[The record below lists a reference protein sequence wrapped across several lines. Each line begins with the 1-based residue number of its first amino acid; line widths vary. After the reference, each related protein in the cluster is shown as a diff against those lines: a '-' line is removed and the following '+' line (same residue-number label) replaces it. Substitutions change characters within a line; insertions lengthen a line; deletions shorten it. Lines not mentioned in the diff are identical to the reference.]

1 MVFSIFSLYLRNRQ
15 LLTRMKQINRRLLF
29 LCLLL
34 SLPIINFAQN
44 CNCESNFLWVKK
56 TFEENDAG
64 FQDIIS
70 KKGQDAY
77 ALHNAMYL
85 EKIKQLPNNQACARL
100 LNQWIRFFRNGHI
113 GINYIGKTNEVKKVA
128 EKTEQ
133 AIENDQNRLNAKKP
147 FFERI
152 DANTTYIRIPD
163 FEISEKKAIDSI
175 LLANRATILST
186 ENFIID
192 VRNNRGGSD
201 ASFSS
206 LIPFLYTQPIRT
218 VGTLFYSTDL
228 NNQRMLELSQNPD
241 FDEKSRNKFKKYYEK
256 LAANKGQYVDIFES
270 KVSVTKLDTIQPYPV
285 HIGIL
290 INENNGSTTE
300 QFLLAAMQ
308 SKKVKLYGR
317 TTKGMLDISNVNIV
331 TAPCGDIELYYG
343 LSKSFRI
350 PDFPV
355 DDIGLQPDVFIDK
368 TIDANNWINF
378 VRDHLHGKTD

>member
-1 MVFSIFSLYLRNRQ
+1 MN
-15 LLTRMKQINRRLLF
+15 TRVLF
-29 LCLLL
+29 LWLLL
-34 SLPIINFAQN
+34 SLPILNFAQN

-64 FQDIIS
+64 FQYIIS
-70 KKGQDAY
+70 KKGRDAY
-77 ALHNAMYL
+77 ELHNALYL
-85 EKIKQLPNNQACARL
+85 KKVKQLPNNQECATL

-113 GINYIGKTNEVKKVA
+113 GVNYIGKTKKA
-128 EKTEQ
+128 EKVTEQ
-133 AIENDQNRLNAKKP
+133 NKPPIEKDRNPLNATKP
-147 FFERI
+147 FFEKLNE
-152 DANTTYIRIPD
+152 NTVYLRIPD

-175 LLANRATILST
+175 ILANRANILST

-192 VRNNRGGSD
+192 VRNNPGGSD
-201 ASFSS
+201 ASYSS

-218 VGTLFYSTDL
+218 VGALFYSTDL

-241 FDEKSRNKFKKYYEK
+241 FDEESKKTFKNYYEK
-256 LAANKGQYVDIFES
+256 LQANKGEYVDLFNK
-270 KVSVTKLDTIQPYPV
+270 KVNITKLDTIQPYPKN
-285 HIGIL
+285 IGIV

-300 QFLLAAMQ
+300 QFLLTAMQ

-331 TAPCGDIELYYG
+331 TSPCGDIELYYG

-368 TIDANNWINF
+368 TIEPKNWLNF
-378 VRDHLHGKTD
+378 VRDHLNGE

>member
-1 MVFSIFSLYLRNRQ
+1 
-15 LLTRMKQINRRLLF
+15 MKQMNRHLLF

-34 SLPIINFAQN
+34 SLPILNFAQD

-64 FQDIIS
+64 FQDIIK

-85 EKIKQLPNNQACARL
+85 EKIKQLPNNQACARV

-128 EKTEQ
+128 EKTEP
-133 AIENDQNRLNAKKP
+133 AVESDQNRLNAKKP
-147 FFERI
+147 FFEKI

-192 VRNNRGGSD
+192 VRNNPGGSD

-241 FDEKSRNKFKKYYEK
+241 FDEKSRNTFKKYYEK

-368 TIDANNWINF
+368 TIDPNNWINF